1 MGPTSSPSTLKTDL
15 AVLGLLAALAAATF
29 LLREALGLL
38 VFAALVVALLVQC
51 IRLAFSRGRSKTLK
65 QLWDAV
71 KDAFWG
77 IG

>member
-1 MGPTSSPSTLKTDL
+1 M
-15 AVLGLLAALAAATF
+15 
-29 LLREALGLL
+29 GLL
-38 VFAALVVALLVQC
+38 VFAALAVALLVQC
-51 IRLAFSRGRSKTLK
+51 VRLAFARGRSKTLK

>member
-1 MGPTSSPSTLKTDL
+1 MGLP
-15 AVLGLLAALAAATF
+15 
-29 LLREALGLL
+29 